1 MSGPPATFSQRR
13 ANLIV
18 WGLSIVLIG
27 AVAFLYLGP
36 NLLSLG
42 DLSPGALPRLNAF
55 LNGSCALV
63 LLVAWRAI
71 MRKRVERHRRLM
83 YLAVALSALFLVS
96 YILQHGTFPSVKYG
110 GALGWL
116 YYPILLSHI
125 VLAAVIVP
133 LVLITLSRA
142 LSARYDRHRRIA
154 KVTLPLWL
162 YVSITGVVVYLMCAP
177 YYSEAPSPVAPTVS
191 EHVIS
196 QG

>member
-1 MSGPPATFSQRR
+1 MNNGPVFSQRK
-13 ANLIV
+13 ADLIV
-18 WGLSIVLIG
+18 WSLSIFLIG

-36 NLLSLG
+36 NILSLG
-42 DLSPGALPRLNAF
+42 GLSSSTLPKLNAF

-63 LLVAWRAI
+63 LIVAWRAI
-71 MRKRVERHRRLM
+71 MRKQIERHRRLM
-83 YLAVALSALFLVS
+83 YLAVALSAAFLVS

-110 GALGWL
+110 GTLGWL

-142 LSARYDRHRRIA
+142 LSARYDRHRKIA

-177 YYSEAPSPVAPTVS
+177 YYKDVPAVVPPPAT
-191 EHVIS
+191 EHVDS